1 MTTTMT
7 PNSTSI
13 DFAAFESAING
24 GVRVTLKDLAVQ
36 YGMKADDVRR
46 SLVAYYGARVTFM
59 RGRTGGIRLA

>member
-13 DFAAFESAING
+13 DFAALEIALNN
-24 GVRVTLKDLAVQ
+24 GVRVTLKDLAVLN
-36 YGMKADDVRR
+36 GMKTDDVRR
-46 SLVAYYGARVTFM
+46 ALVAWYGARVTFM